1 MLSGLEEY
9 DLLKP
14 FLVELSII
22 IWNWNNAYNI
32 TITNKNIIRRIL
44 YTKSLSKFLF
54 SMFE

>member
-1 MLSGLEEY
+1 VLSGLEEY